1 MTGFPKNINKS
12 WTLFL
17 DRDGVINKRIYEGY
31 VQHWEAFEFLPGVP
45 ESLAVF
51 SRIFGRIIVVT
62 NQQGIAKGIMNE
74 KQLQSVHRNMFA
86 EVEKAGGKIDA
97 VFHCPDMASKP
108 DNCRKPSASMALRAK
123 KRFPEI
129 DFGKSIM
136 VGDAESDMVFGK
148 NVGMFTIF
156 MGDGPVSP
164 KIVDYITQDL
174 PSLAT
179 LLIR

>member
-1 MTGFPKNINKS
+1 MTDFLKNINKS

-17 DRDGVINKRIYEGY
+17 DRDGVINKRIYGGY
-31 VQHWEAFEFLPGVP
+31 VQHWETFEFLPGVP

-62 NQQGIAKGIMNE
+62 NQQGIAKGIMSE
-74 KQLQSVHRNMFA
+74 RQLQSVHRKMFA

-97 VFHCPDMASKP
+97 VFYCPDIASKSG
-108 DNCRKPSASMALRAK
+108 NCRKPSASMALKAK

-136 VGDAESDMVFGK
+136 VGDAESDMAFGK
-148 NVGMFTIF
+148 NVGMFTVF
-156 MGDGPVSP
+156 MGDEPVP
-164 KIVDYITQDL
+164 LEIVDYITQDL
-174 PSLAT
+174 PSLAS